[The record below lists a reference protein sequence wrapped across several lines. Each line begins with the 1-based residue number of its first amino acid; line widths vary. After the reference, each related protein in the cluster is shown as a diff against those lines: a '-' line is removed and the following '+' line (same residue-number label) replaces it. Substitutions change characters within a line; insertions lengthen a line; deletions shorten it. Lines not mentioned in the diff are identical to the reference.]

1 MTSTMRELSLVRLW
15 AMVRKEFVHIRR
27 DPRSLAM
34 AFLMPL
40 ILLVLFGY
48 AITMDINN
56 LNLVVVDHDKS
67 SASRHYIE
75 RFTASDY
82 FTVVAQSDDEGEAR
96 RQLDAGKAHIGLII
110 PRHFARDLES
120 GSGVAVQALSD
131 GSDSNTASIGQGYV
145 EGVTG
150 LFNAE
155 YLDLI
160 ASPLIENRLRVWYNP
175 ELKSRWFIIPGLMA
189 VIMTVITALL
199 TSLTVSREWESGT
212 MEQLI
217 STPVQPVEL
226 MLGKM
231 LPYFLIGMFDM
242 LLAVALSVW
251 VFGVPLNGSL
261 LFLVGSTSLFLFGG
275 LGFGIF
281 ISTVARSQLVA
292 SQAAMVST
300 FIPAFLLSGFLYAI
314 ENMPAPLQVI
324 THLVQAR
331 YFVAVLKAVF
341 LKASPPA
348 HLLEELLFLSLFA
361 GIVMVLAV
369 SKFEKKIH

>member
-1 MTSTMRELSLVRLW
+1 MSTLSGLRLW
-15 AMVRKEFVHIRR
+15 AIVRKEFVHIRR

-56 LNLVVVDHDKS
+56 LDLVVVDHDKS
-67 SASRHYIE
+67 SASRNYIQ
-75 RFTASDY
+75 RFSASGY
-82 FTVVAQSDDEGEAR
+82 FTIIAYSDEEEHAR
-96 RQLDAGKAHIGLII
+96 RLLDSGDAHIGLII
-110 PRHFARDLES
+110 PRHFSRDLES
-120 GSGVAVQALSD
+120 KQTVAVQALSD
-131 GSDSNTASIGQGYV
+131 GSDANTASIGQGYV

-150 LFNAE
+150 RFNAE
-155 YLDLI
+155 YL
-160 ASPLIENRLRVWYNP
+160 SSFTTPLLENRLRVWYNP

-217 STPVQPVEL
+217 STPVQPIEL
-226 MLGKM
+226 LLGKM

-242 LLAVALSVW
+242 LIATGLSVW
-251 VFGVPLNGSL
+251 LFGVPLRGSL

-275 LGFGIF
+275 LGLGIL

-292 SQAAMVST
+292 SQVAMVTT
-300 FIPAFLLSGFLYAI
+300 FIPAFLLSGFLYSI
-314 ENMPAPLQVI
+314 ENMPQPLQVI

-331 YFVAVLKAVF
+331 YFVSVLKAIF
-341 LKASPPA
+341 LKASPPVY
-348 HLLEELLFLSLFA
+348 LLEELLFLTLFA
-361 GIVMVLAV
+361 VIVTAV
-369 SKFEKKIH
+369 AVRKFEKKIR

>member
-1 MTSTMRELSLVRLW
+1 MIAVRSLSLLRLW
-15 AMVRKEFVHIRR
+15 AIVRKEFVHIRR

-48 AITMDINN
+48 AITMDITN

-67 SASRHYIE
+67 SASRQYLE
-75 RFTASDY
+75 RFSASGY
-82 FTVVAQSDDEGEAR
+82 FTVVAQIDDEDEAQ

-110 PRHFARDLES
+110 PRHFARDLAS
-120 GSGVAVQALSD
+120 GRSVAVQALSD
-131 GSDSNTASIGQGYV
+131 GSDANTASIGQGYL

-150 LFNAE
+150 RFNAGH
-155 YLDLI
+155 LDTI

-217 STPVQPVEL
+217 STPVQPLEL

-231 LPYFLIGMFDM
+231 LPYFVIGMFDM
-242 LLAVALSVW
+242 LLAVTMSVW
-251 VFGVPLNGSL
+251 VFEVPLQGSL
-261 LFLVGSTSLFLFGG
+261 LFLVGATSLFLFGG

-331 YFVAVLKAVF
+331 YFVAVLKAIF
-341 LKASPPA
+341 LKASPPIY
-348 HLLEELLFLSLFA
+348 LLEELAFLALFA
-361 GIVMVLAV
+361 AIVMVVAV
-369 SKFEKKIH
+369 RKFEKKIR